1 MTLALLLQLFAAT
14 CPANIATPGTP
25 GLAAVAR
32 LPSAEAMKLNGE
44 GKRLYRLERWPEA
57 REKFRASLAVD
68 PDLLGARLNLA
79 CALSRQTHYAEAADE
94 AAKLIRRGFV
104 PWSREVLEAADLG
117 VLQDRDDWAKIE
129 AARAEAAEE
138 WGKRVRDGVF
148 FVARTKPPVGVSGEG
163 ILVLSLGQEIFA
175 WIPQTGRYFQLTAED
190 GRVLAFARS
199 ADGNRVAYLLAGK
212 LVRLSGKTALLRGL
226 SLRVLDIPTMSQ
238 SRPVAIPGDV
248 ERVRLWFAA
257 SPEIDVTDPAG
268 TTTGFR
274 MVDDTL
280 EPSSGGNSAARAD
293 TVALS
298 GLGVESKSRRI
309 GRAGCRFDLATQKD
323 PDGVWRIQVSRPGMK
338 PFFLDAKY
346 GAGLSGLPFSSDTSR
361 DPRSAKGSDDDRL

>member
-117 VLQDRDDWAKIE
+117 VLLPR
-129 AARAEAAEE
+129 R
-138 WGKRVRDGVF
+138 
-148 FVARTKPPVGVSGEG
+148 
-163 ILVLSLGQEIFA
+163 LGQ
-175 WIPQTGRYFQLTAED
+175 D
-190 GRVLAFARS
+190 
-199 ADGNRVAYLLAGK
+199 
-212 LVRLSGKTALLRGL
+212 
-226 SLRVLDIPTMSQ
+226 
-238 SRPVAIPGDV
+238 
-248 ERVRLWFAA
+248 
-257 SPEIDVTDPAG
+257 
-268 TTTGFR
+268 
-274 MVDDTL
+274 
-280 EPSSGGNSAARAD
+280 
-293 TVALS
+293 
-298 GLGVESKSRRI
+298 
-309 GRAGCRFDLATQKD
+309 
-323 PDGVWRIQVSRPGMK
+323 
-338 PFFLDAKY
+338 
-346 GAGLSGLPFSSDTSR
+346 
-361 DPRSAKGSDDDRL
+361 